1 MHIYIFI
8 FLCARV
14 VVFFSVWFQY
24 YFGFFRFSVLVF
36 FFALLS
42 VCLSVCLSV
51 GIKMRYKLMKL
62 KTLKK
67 RFIYAHVST
76 PGRALR
82 SALRDPHEAS
92 LHLDLCREALV
103 VGFWEKEEDKK
114 SLFDDDE
121 SLVVLKR
128 FERTRKCLQREGK
141 KAAKKRRLIQIHIVV
156 FRTHSSK
163 SSGS

>member
-1 MHIYIFI
+1 
-8 FLCARV
+8 
-14 VVFFSVWFQY
+14 
-24 YFGFFRFSVLVF
+24 
-36 FFALLS
+36 
-42 VCLSVCLSV
+42 
-51 GIKMRYKLMKL
+51 MRYKLMKL